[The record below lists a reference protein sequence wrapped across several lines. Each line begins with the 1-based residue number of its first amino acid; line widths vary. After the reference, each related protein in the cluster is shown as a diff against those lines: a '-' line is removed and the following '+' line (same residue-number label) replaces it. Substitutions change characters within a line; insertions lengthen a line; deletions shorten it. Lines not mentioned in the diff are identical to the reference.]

1 MEAYETEE
9 VRSGV
14 EMNRR
19 DPAELSP
26 TRLARLCGRA
36 LKLRCPQC
44 GGRGLLKTWLR
55 LREHC
60 PTCGLKLD
68 RGETDH
74 FIGGY
79 TVNFIGAELIV
90 TAFLTV
96 VVLLSW
102 PEVPWDFITYGGA
115 VLAIVMPVVTYPF
128 SRVLWLAIDLAFQPP
143 VSRDFDP
150 TSSVEARAVHG
161 AG

>member
-1 MEAYETEE
+1 TGRGPQSPAQARAGVRSPGSGSARWAGASCGARRAPVGVETGDTRWPVRHRLRDRGGVVMEAYETEE
-9 VRSGV
+9 VRRGV

-79 TVNFIGAELIV
+79 
-90 TAFLTV
+90 
-96 VVLLSW
+96 
-102 PEVPWDFITYGGA
+102 
-115 VLAIVMPVVTYPF
+115 
-128 SRVLWLAIDLAFQPP
+128 
-143 VSRDFDP
+143 
-150 TSSVEARAVHG
+150 
-161 AG
+161 

>member
-1 MEAYETEE
+1 MDRKA
-9 VRSGV
+9 
-14 EMNRR
+14 R

-26 TRLARLCGRA
+26 SRLARLCGRA

-44 GGRGLLKTWLR
+44 GGRGILKTWLR

-79 TVNFIGAELIV
+79 TVNFVAAELLL
-90 TAFLTV
+90 TAFLTLIV
-96 VVLLSW
+96 IVSW
-102 PEVPWDFITYGGA
+102 PTVRWNLILYGGTA
-115 VLAIVMPVVTYPF
+115 LMVVIPVLTYPF

-143 VSRDFDP
+143 VARDFESASAEP
-150 TSSVEARAVHG
+150 ARVVHG
-161 AG
+161 AD